1 MIAEVYHCSVDENC
15 INHERND
22 ELTNDAIND
31 VNGHS
36 GLKEE
41 TGLVT

>member
-1 MIAEVYHCSVDENC
+1 MMAEVYHCSVGENC
-15 INHERND
+15 INQERND